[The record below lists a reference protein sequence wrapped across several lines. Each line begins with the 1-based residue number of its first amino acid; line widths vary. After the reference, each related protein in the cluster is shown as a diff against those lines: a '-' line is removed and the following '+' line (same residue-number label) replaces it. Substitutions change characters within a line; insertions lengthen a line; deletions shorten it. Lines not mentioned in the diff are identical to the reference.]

1 MLITGKHRPYTCDN
15 YDKNKDPTVN
25 ICLSCTNENCIGV
38 CDKIRIGRTGKNAV
52 SNIKRQ
58 NADSKV

>member
-1 MLITGKHRPYTCDN
+1 MSANNHKPHAH
-15 YDKNKDPTVN
+15 YDYDRNKDSTVD

-38 CDKIRIGRTGKNAV
+38 CDKIRIERTGKNAV